1 MDSWKSYST
10 RSDNYAAE
18 KAAALAQSKQN
29 SYMQGLQ
36 SVHETGF
43 GQSISDSRDGKYGNV
58 NIMPQQLIQGADNNF
73 QQPGDAG
80 SMPLASAA
88 NQTGML
94 ETQTSATKEPSVDP
108 ATFETSAL
116 DERLRKMA
124 KGGMHNLNDRS
135 ALYPQGG

>member
-58 NIMPQQLIQGADNNF
+58 NIMPQQLIQ
-73 QQPGDAG
+73 
-80 SMPLASAA
+80 
-88 NQTGML
+88 
-94 ETQTSATKEPSVDP
+94 
-108 ATFETSAL
+108 
-116 DERLRKMA
+116 RLRKMA

>member
-29 SYMQGLQ
+29 SYMQGMQ

-58 NIMPQQLIQGADNNF
+58 NIMPQQVIQGADNNF

-88 NQTGML
+88 NQTGCL
-94 ETQTSATKEPSVDP
+94 KLKSLQLKNRLLTQLRLKRPLLMSVCGRWLK
-108 ATFETSAL
+108 AVCII
-116 DERLRKMA
+116 
-124 KGGMHNLNDRS
+124 
-135 ALYPQGG
+135 